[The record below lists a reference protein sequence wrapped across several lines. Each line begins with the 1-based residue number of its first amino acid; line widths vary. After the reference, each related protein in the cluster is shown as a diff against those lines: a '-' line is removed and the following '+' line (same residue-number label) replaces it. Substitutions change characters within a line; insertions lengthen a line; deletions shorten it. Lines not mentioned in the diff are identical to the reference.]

1 MKNISQHA
9 KNIHHFNFNKNPMKN
24 LKLLLL
30 ALTLGTTT
38 IATTQAAEPTTIQA
52 PKQVAGYYHH
62 QMGNTQITALLDGTN
77 YLNPSMFKGLS
88 DSEKSD
94 ILKNMLLK
102 MTKAFKLQSMPF
114 SSIQASNC
122 SW

>member
-30 ALTLGTTT
+30 ALTLGTST
-38 IATTQAAEPTTIQA
+38 IATTQAAEPAFIQA

-77 YLNPSMFKGLS
+77 YLNPSM
-88 DSEKSD
+88 
-94 ILKNMLLK
+94 LK
-102 MTKAFKLQSMPF
+102 A
-114 SSIQASNC
+114 
-122 SW
+122 